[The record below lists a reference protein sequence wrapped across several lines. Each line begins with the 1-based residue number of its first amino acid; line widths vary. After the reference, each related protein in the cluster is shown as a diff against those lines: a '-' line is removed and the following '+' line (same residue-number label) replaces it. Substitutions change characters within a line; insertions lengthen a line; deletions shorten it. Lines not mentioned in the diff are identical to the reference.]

1 VTEPRRRRRWAVEQ
15 KRRIV
20 EETRA
25 SGASV
30 SVVAR
35 RYDINA
41 NLLFKWKREAEADQ
55 LDGATSET
63 AEFVPIGVIGQGPDG
78 GPTLLARLPDV
89 GMPTAGDARAGPGEL
104 RRPSA
109 LAARPGVIEIDLP
122 CGTRVRVDALVDTRA
137 LSRVLSSTIR
147 RFCSTV
153 HRRLRRGS
161 VTRGLHFGVHQRL
174 GGHHHAKTR
183 ASTRRHPRRT
193 GGSDRTL
200 TMGAVRTSSSR
211 AQKCAVAQASMPIRQ
226 GGSEAK

>member
-1 VTEPRRRRRWAVEQ
+1 MTERRRRRRWAVEQ

-25 SGASV
+25 CGASV

-55 LDGATSET
+55 LDGAASET
-63 AEFVPIGVIGQGPDG
+63 AEFVPIGVVGQGPEG

-89 GMPTAGDARAGPGEL
+89 GVSAAGDAPAGPGEL

-122 CGTRVRVDALVDTRA
+122 CGTRVRVDAFVDQRA
-137 LSRVLSSTIR
+137 LSQVLGALKR
-147 RFCSTV
+147 
-153 HRRLRRGS
+153 
-161 VTRGLHFGVHQRL
+161 
-174 GGHHHAKTR
+174 HA
-183 ASTRRHPRRT
+183 
-193 GGSDRTL
+193 
-200 TMGAVRTSSSR
+200 
-211 AQKCAVAQASMPIRQ
+211 
-226 GGSEAK
+226 